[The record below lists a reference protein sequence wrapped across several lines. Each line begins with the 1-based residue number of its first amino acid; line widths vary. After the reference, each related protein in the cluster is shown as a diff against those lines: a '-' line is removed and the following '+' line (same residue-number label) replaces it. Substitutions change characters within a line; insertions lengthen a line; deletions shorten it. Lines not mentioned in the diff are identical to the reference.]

1 MLLATAIIPGTDLA
15 RLVES
20 ITPFRVTIDE
30 KHGRAITLDHPTLEL
45 VSGEGIRLRGSGL
58 VSWDFAH
65 VPIPVRIN
73 AWQFLFVPRVA
84 SDGSSHVLS
93 LEPRL
98 EKLDVAMVPGLVDG
112 KIAGAIRRAVAQHQN
127 RLAWDFGRTLSKRLP
142 LPAKVSPT
150 STFAIFPVGG
160 EASVD
165 AREVRLVLR
174 FEALFELEP
183 KPGAELGRTA
193 AAEHESAS
201 APEHVS
207 GPAHLSAR
215 PPSDH
220 PLPRKRPPPTS
231 SKKVRRPAPLR
242 GGRIV

>member
-1 MLLATAIIPGTDLA
+1 MLLATAIVPATDLA
-15 RLVES
+15 RLIES

-30 KHGRAITLDHPTLEL
+30 ERGRAITLDRPTLEL

-65 VPIPVRIN
+65 VPVPVRIN
-73 AWQFLFVPRVA
+73 AWQFLLVPRVA
-84 SDGSSHVLS
+84 SHGSSHVLS

-98 EKLDVAMVPGLVDG
+98 EELDVHLVPGLVDER
-112 KIAGAIRRAVAQHQN
+112 IASAIRRAIAQNQN

-165 AREVRLVLR
+165 LGGLQLVLQ
-174 FEALFELEP
+174 FEARFELEP
-183 KPGAELGRTA
+183 APGELESTAVAEG
-193 AAEHESAS
+193 ESESAH
-201 APEHVS
+201 EQVS
-207 GPAHLSAR
+207 RAAHLPAR
-215 PPSDH
+215 PPVAR
-220 PLPRKRPPPTS
+220 PLLRKRPPPTRS
-231 SKKVRRPAPLR
+231 RTLRRPAPVR